1 MDFLAWVEES
11 EEIFGDSEVG
21 EETETYENPDTIAVT
36 LDKEL
41 AKVVIMIL
49 DREVGFVGEFD
60 DSLEEFIRRI
70 EKALKESGGK

>member
-1 MDFLAWVEES
+1 MDFLSWVEES
-11 EEIFGDSEVG
+11 EEIFGDSEVN
-21 EETETYENPDTIAVT
+21 EETETDENPDTITVT

-60 DSLEEFIRRI
+60 DSLEEFIREI
-70 EKALKESGGK
+70 EKALKECDEK